1 MYFSVFV
8 ILLTKRTRKMIKK
21 LFKMGGDC
29 DFKRIHLVG
38 ITLSGLAVIFGIW
51 YCITY
56 FQIIPSKILPNPV
69 DMIASYGDL
78 VTEYNLI
85 GNAWYS
91 IKLNFMS
98 YFYAILIAIPFGFF
112 IALYPINNILIGK
125 YINSVR
131 YLPIPAMSG
140 LFIAIFGLTFGMK
153 VSFLTFALLIYIL
166 PAVANKVN
174 DLQNPNNDKDYVYLQ
189 TIKTLGASNWQKFR
203 YVYFPY
209 VTRSI
214 SGEII
219 NLTGISWSYVVI
231 CELLYKDGSIS
242 GIGAMINNMMR
253 QSYIPEAYA
262 ILFVVILIGF
272 GQDILLKW
280 LDKMLFPSKYNKKP
294 ISLKKLFVK

>member
-1 MYFSVFV
+1 MF
-8 ILLTKRTRKMIKK
+8 KN
-21 LFKMGGDC
+21 LFKMGGDSS
-29 DFKRIHLVG
+29 FNKLSLLLITIIGFSVIIGVWHLV
-38 ITLSGLAVIFGIW
+38 
-51 YCITY
+51 TY
-56 FQIIPSKILPNPV
+56 LQIIPTKVLPNPIDV
-69 DMIASYGDL
+69 IGSYGRL
-78 VTEYNLI
+78 ITEYNMF

-98 YFYAILIAIPFGFF
+98 YFYAIIIALPLGFF

-140 LFIAIFGLTFGMK
+140 IFIALFGLTFGMK

-174 DLQNPNNDKDYVYLQ
+174 DLQNPNNDKDFVYLQ
-189 TIKTLGASNWQKFR
+189 TMRTLGASNWQKFR

-209 VTRSI
+209 VTQNI
-214 SGEII
+214 SNEII

-242 GIGAMINNMMR
+242 GVGAMINNMMR
-253 QSYIPEAYA
+253 QSYVPEAYA
-262 ILFVVILIGF
+262 LLFLVIIIGF
-272 GQDILLKW
+272 GQDYLLKG
-280 LDKMLFPSKYNKKP
+280 LDKVLFPSKYNKKP
-294 ISLKKLFVK
+294 FRISNLFVTEK

>member
-1 MYFSVFV
+1 MF
-8 ILLTKRTRKMIKK
+8 KN
-21 LFKMGGDC
+21 LFKMGGDSS
-29 DFKRIHLVG
+29 FNKLSLLLITIIGFSVIIGVWYLV
-38 ITLSGLAVIFGIW
+38 
-51 YCITY
+51 TY
-56 FQIIPSKILPNPV
+56 LQIIPTKVLPNPIDV
-69 DMIASYGDL
+69 IGSYGRL
-78 VTEYNLI
+78 ITEYNMF

-98 YFYAILIAIPFGFF
+98 YFYAIIIALPLGFF

-140 LFIAIFGLTFGMK
+140 IFIALFGLTFGMK

-174 DLQNPNNDKDYVYLQ
+174 DLQNPNNDKDFVYLQ
-189 TIKTLGASNWQKFR
+189 TMRTLGASNWQKFR

-209 VTRSI
+209 VTQNI
-214 SGEII
+214 SNEII

-242 GIGAMINNMMR
+242 GVGAMINNMMR
-253 QSYIPEAYA
+253 QSYVPEAYA
-262 ILFVVILIGF
+262 LLFLVIIIGF
-272 GQDILLKW
+272 GQDYLLKG
-280 LDKMLFPSKYNKKP
+280 LDKVLFPSKYNKKP
-294 ISLKKLFVK
+294 FRISNLFVTEK

>member
-1 MYFSVFV
+1 MF
-8 ILLTKRTRKMIKK
+8 KK
-21 LFKMGGDC
+21 LFKMGGDSN
-29 DFKRIHLVG
+29 FGKLSILLITIIGFTLIIGLWYLV
-38 ITLSGLAVIFGIW
+38 
-51 YCITY
+51 TY
-56 FQIIPSKILPNPV
+56 FQIIPTKVLPNPFDV
-69 DMIASYGDL
+69 IRSYGKL
-78 VTEYNLI
+78 ITEYNMF

-98 YFYAILIAIPFGFF
+98 YLYAIIIALPLGFF

-140 LFIAIFGLTFGMK
+140 IFIALFGLTFGMK

-189 TIKTLGASNWQKFR
+189 TMKTLGANNWQKFR

-209 VTRSI
+209 VTHNI
-214 SGEII
+214 SNEII

-253 QSYIPEAYA
+253 QSYVAEAYA
-262 ILFVVILIGF
+262 LLFLVIFIGF
-272 GQDILLKW
+272 GQDYLLKG
-280 LDKMLFPSKYNKKP
+280 LDKVLFPSKYNKKP
-294 ISLKKLFVK
+294 FKISNLFVTEK

>member
-1 MYFSVFV
+1 MF
-8 ILLTKRTRKMIKK
+8 KK
-21 LFKMGGDC
+21 LFKMGGDSN
-29 DFKRIHLVG
+29 FNKLSLLL
-38 ITLSGLAVIFGIW
+38 ITIIGFTLIIGAW
-51 YCITY
+51 YFVTY
-56 FQIIPSKILPNPV
+56 LQIIPTKVLPNPFDV
-69 DMIASYGDL
+69 IGSYGKL
-78 VTEYNLI
+78 ISEYNMF

-98 YFYAILIAIPFGFF
+98 YFYAILIALPIGFF

-140 LFIAIFGLTFGMK
+140 IFIAIFGLTFGMK

-189 TIKTLGASNWQKFR
+189 TIRTLGGNNWQKFK

-209 VTRSI
+209 VTRNI
-214 SGEII
+214 SNEII

-253 QSYIPEAYA
+253 QSYVPEAYA
-262 ILFVVILIGF
+262 LLFLVILIGF
-272 GQDILLKW
+272 GQDYLLKG
-280 LDKMLFPSKYNKKP
+280 LDKVLFPSKYNKKSFK
-294 ISLKKLFVK
+294 ISNWFVTEK

>member
-1 MYFSVFV
+1 MF
-8 ILLTKRTRKMIKK
+8 KN
-21 LFKMGGDC
+21 LFKMGGDSS
-29 DFKRIHLVG
+29 FNKLSLLL
-38 ITLSGLAVIFGIW
+38 ITIIGFSVIIGIW
-51 YCITY
+51 YLVTY
-56 FQIIPSKILPNPV
+56 LQIIPTKVLPNPIDV
-69 DMIASYGDL
+69 IGSYGRL
-78 VTEYNLI
+78 ITEYNMF

-98 YFYAILIAIPFGFF
+98 YFYAIIIALPLGFF

-140 LFIAIFGLTFGMK
+140 IFIALFGLTFGMK

-174 DLQNPNNDKDYVYLQ
+174 DLQNPNNDKDFVYLQ
-189 TIKTLGASNWQKFR
+189 TMRTLGASNWQKFR

-209 VTRSI
+209 VTQNI
-214 SGEII
+214 SNEII

-242 GIGAMINNMMR
+242 GVGAMINNMMR
-253 QSYIPEAYA
+253 QSYVPEAYA
-262 ILFVVILIGF
+262 LLFLVIIIGF
-272 GQDILLKW
+272 GQDYLLKG
-280 LDKMLFPSKYNKKP
+280 LDKVLFPSKYNKKP
-294 ISLKKLFVK
+294 FRISNLFVTEK

>member
-1 MYFSVFV
+1 MF
-8 ILLTKRTRKMIKK
+8 KK
-21 LFKMGGDC
+21 LFKMGGDSN
-29 DFKRIHLVG
+29 FNKLSLLLITIVG
-38 ITLSGLAVIFGIW
+38 FTLIIGAW
-51 YCITY
+51 YFVTY
-56 FQIIPSKILPNPV
+56 LQIIPTKVLPNPFDV
-69 DMIASYGDL
+69 IGSYGKL
-78 VTEYNLI
+78 ISEYNMF

-98 YFYAILIAIPFGFF
+98 YFYAILIALPLGFF

-140 LFIAIFGLTFGMK
+140 IFIAIFGLTFGMK

-189 TIKTLGASNWQKFR
+189 TIRTLGGSNWQKFK

-209 VTRSI
+209 VTRNI
-214 SGEII
+214 SNEII

-253 QSYIPEAYA
+253 QSYVPEAYA
-262 ILFVVILIGF
+262 LLFLVILIGF
-272 GQDILLKW
+272 GQDYLLKG
-280 LDKMLFPSKYNKKP
+280 LDKVLFPSKYNKKP
-294 ISLKKLFVK
+294 FKISNWFVTEK

>member
-1 MYFSVFV
+1 MF
-8 ILLTKRTRKMIKK
+8 KK
-21 LFKMGGDC
+21 LFKMGGDSN
-29 DFKRIHLVG
+29 FNKLSLLLITIVG
-38 ITLSGLAVIFGIW
+38 FTLIIGAW
-51 YCITY
+51 YFVTY
-56 FQIIPSKILPNPV
+56 LQIIPTKVLPNPFDV
-69 DMIASYGDL
+69 IGSYGKL
-78 VTEYNLI
+78 ISEYNMF

-98 YFYAILIAIPFGFF
+98 YFYAILIALPFGFF

-140 LFIAIFGLTFGMK
+140 IFIAIFGLTFGMK

-189 TIKTLGASNWQKFR
+189 TIRTLGGSNWQKFK

-209 VTRSI
+209 VTRNI
-214 SGEII
+214 SNEII

-231 CELLYKDGSIS
+231 CELLYKD
-242 GIGAMINNMMR
+242 AT
-253 QSYIPEAYA
+253 
-262 ILFVVILIGF
+262 
-272 GQDILLKW
+272 D
-280 LDKMLFPSKYNKKP
+280 
-294 ISLKKLFVK
+294 

>member
-1 MYFSVFV
+1 MF
-8 ILLTKRTRKMIKK
+8 KN
-21 LFKMGGDC
+21 LFKMGGDSN
-29 DFKRIHLVG
+29 FNKLSLLLITIVGFTLIIGVWYLV
-38 ITLSGLAVIFGIW
+38 
-51 YCITY
+51 TY
-56 FQIIPSKILPNPV
+56 LQIIPTKVLPNPFDV
-69 DMIASYGDL
+69 IGSYRKL
-78 VTEYNLI
+78 ITEYNMF

-98 YFYAILIAIPFGFF
+98 YFYAILIALPLGFF

-140 LFIAIFGLTFGMK
+140 IFIAIFGLTFGMK

-189 TIKTLGASNWQKFR
+189 TIRTLGGTNWQKFR

-209 VTRSI
+209 VTRNI
-214 SGEII
+214 SNEII

-253 QSYIPEAYA
+253 QSYVPEAYA
-262 ILFVVILIGF
+262 LLFLVIFIGF
-272 GQDILLKW
+272 GQDYLLKG
-280 LDKMLFPSKYNKKP
+280 LDKFLFPSKYNKKP
-294 ISLKKLFVK
+294 FKISNLFVTEK